1 MNNPFR
7 GNSDKKPEASGNV
20 EDLGLTN
27 VCPFLTS
34 NSLVMVQSPVEQRL
48 KGSPPVQPALGT
60 SLSPCIEKACK
71 FWSEKHQDCI
81 VKSGLEALAWAA
93 KSEKM

>member
-7 GNSDKKPEASGNV
+7 DGNDKKPQASNDV
-20 EDLGLTN
+20 EELGLAN

-34 NSLVMVQSPVEQRL
+34 NSLVMVQAPVENRL
-48 KGSPPVQPALGT
+48 KGAPPVQPALGT
-60 SLSPCIEKACK
+60 SLTPCIEKACK

-81 VKSGLEALAWAA
+81 VKSGLEALTWAA
-93 KSEKM
+93 KS